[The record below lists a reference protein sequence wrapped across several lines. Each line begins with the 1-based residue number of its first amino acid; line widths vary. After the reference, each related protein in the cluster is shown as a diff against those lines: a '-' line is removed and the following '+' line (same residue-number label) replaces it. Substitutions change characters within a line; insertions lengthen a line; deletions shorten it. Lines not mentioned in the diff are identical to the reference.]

1 LARSLLERVPEAKE
15 DHGVT
20 LLEPSLDLATLTMR
34 YRNGTL
40 TVAGL
45 VEEIDRR
52 IDAAGD
58 HHVWISRVLHEVL
71 AARAAA
77 LDALDADTR
86 AGLPLFGIPFAIKD
100 NIDAS
105 GLATTAACP
114 AFAYRPGEDA
124 PAVARLQAA
133 GALLIGKTNLDQFAT
148 GLVGV
153 RSPYGVARNPF
164 DARYIPGGSSA
175 GSAVAVAAGLASFA
189 LGTDTAGSGRV
200 PAAFNNIVGLKP
212 TKGLISLRGVVP
224 ACASLDCVSIFAL
237 MVDDAETVLSIAGG
251 CDADDPFSRAGGQAA
266 AIGPAFRFGVP
277 HAPEFFGD
285 ALNPALYQRAIA
297 TFEAIGGTAIEFDY
311 APFLEI
317 AKLLYEGPWVAERMA
332 AVERIYR
339 DRPEAMLPV
348 TRAIIGNADK
358 FTAVDVFRGQY
369 RLQELR
375 HATLPLWGKIDAMVL
390 PTAPTIYTV
399 EEVNAEPIALNSRL
413 GHYTNFVNLL
423 DLVAL
428 AVPAGF
434 RSDGLP
440 FGVTLIAPAWHDRA
454 LASLGGRFARQL
466 DLPLGATGHHLPPRL
481 HREAGGDGMMIAV
494 VGAHLSGMPLNHQLT
509 EGGASLIAAT
519 RTAPHYRLYEI
530 AGAPPRPGL
539 VRAGNSAG
547 CAIDAELWSVTPTLL
562 GALLAAT
569 EGPLSIGNVE
579 LADGRWVK
587 GFLCEASATAG
598 ARDISEFGGWRRF
611 LAAQH

>member
-1 LARSLLERVPEAKE
+1 
-15 DHGVT
+15 VT
-20 LLEPSLDLATLTMR
+20 LLEPSLDLATLTAR
-34 YRNGTL
+34 YLNGTL
-40 TVAGL
+40 TVAG
-45 VEEIDRR
+45 VVAEIDRR
-52 IDAAGD
+52 IATAGD
-58 HHVWISRVLHEVL
+58 DHVWISRVPHEVL

-100 NIDAS
+100 NIDAA
-105 GLATTAACP
+105 GLQTTAACP
-114 AFAYRPGEDA
+114 AFAYRPDEDA

-175 GSAVAVAAGLASFA
+175 GSAVAVACGLASFA

-200 PAAFNNIVGLKP
+200 PAAFNNLVGLKP
-212 TKGLISLRGVVP
+212 TKGLIPLRGVVP
-224 ACASLDCVSIFAL
+224 ACATLDCVSILAL
-237 MVDDAETVLSIAGG
+237 TVDDAETVLSVAGG
-251 CDADDPFSRAGGQAA
+251 SDADDPFSRDGRQAA

-277 HAPEFFGD
+277 RAPEFFGD
-285 ALNPALYQRAIA
+285 ALNTALYRRAIP

-332 AVERIYR
+332 VVERIYR

-348 TRAIIGNADK
+348 TRAVIGNADK
-358 FTAVDVFRGQY
+358 FTAVDAFRAQY

-375 HATLPLWGKIDAMVL
+375 HATLPLWRKIDVMVL
-390 PTAPTIYTV
+390 PTAPAIYTV
-399 EEVNAEPIALNSRL
+399 EEVKAEPIALNSRL

-423 DLVAL
+423 DLAAL

-466 DLPLGATGHHLPPRL
+466 DLPLGATGHHLPPRP
-481 HREAGGDGMMIAV
+481 HREAGDGGMIIAV

-509 EGGASLIAAT
+509 EGGATLIAAT

-539 VRAGNSAG
+539 VRAGNGAG
-547 CAIDAELWSVTPTLL
+547 CAIDAELWSVTPALL

-579 LADGRWVK
+579 LTDGRWVK

-611 LAAQH
+611 LAQH

>member
-1 LARSLLERVPEAKE
+1 MTS
-15 DHGVT
+15 
-20 LLEPSLDLATLTMR
+20 LEPSLDLAALAMR
-34 YRNGTL
+34 YRNGSL

-45 VEEIDRR
+45 VREIERR
-52 IDAAGD
+52 ITAAGD
-58 HHVWISRVLHEVL
+58 DHVWISRVPHEVL

-77 LDALDADTR
+77 LDVLNADAR
-86 AGLPLFGIPFAIKD
+86 AALPLFGIPFGVKD
-100 NIDAS
+100 NIDAA

-114 AFAYRPGEDA
+114 AFGYRPSEDA
-124 PAVARLQAA
+124 AVVARLQAA
-133 GALLIGKTNLDQFAT
+133 GALLIGKTNLDQFAA

-175 GSAVAVAAGLASFA
+175 GSAVAVAAGLVSFA

-212 TKGLISLRGVVP
+212 TKGFISLQGVVP

-237 MVDDAETVLSIAGG
+237 TVDDAETVLSVAGDT
-251 CDADDPFSRAGGQAA
+251 DADPFSRDRCQAG
-266 AIGPAFRFGVP
+266 AIGATFRFGVP
-277 HAPEFFGD
+277 RSPDFFGD
-285 ALNPALYQRAIA
+285 TLNAALYRKAIA
-297 TFEAIGGTAIEFDY
+297 AFEALGGTAIDFDY
-311 APFLEI
+311 APFVEV

-332 AVERIYR
+332 VVEKIYR

-348 TRAIIGNADK
+348 TRSVIGSADR
-358 FTAVDVFRGQY
+358 FTAVDAFRAQY
-369 RLQELR
+369 RLEELR
-375 HATLPLWGKIDAMVL
+375 RATLPLWREIDAIVL
-390 PTAPTIYTV
+390 PTAPTVYTID
-399 EEVNAEPIALNSRL
+399 EVNAEPVTLNSRL

-423 DLVAL
+423 DLAAL

-440 FGVTLIAPAWHDRA
+440 FGVTLIAPVRHDRA
-454 LASLGGRFARQL
+454 LASLAGRFARQL
-466 DLPLGATGHHLPPRL
+466 DLPLGATGHRLPPQR
-481 HREAGGDGMMIAV
+481 HHGMRGDGMTIAV

-530 AGAPPRPGL
+530 AGTPPRPGL
-539 VRAGNSAG
+539 VRAINGPG
-547 CAIDAELWSVTPTLL
+547 CAIDAELWSVTPALL

-569 EGPLSIGNVE
+569 GEPLSIGNVE
-579 LADGRWVK
+579 LADSRWVK
-587 GFLCEASATAG
+587 GFLCEASAAAG

-611 LAAQH
+611 LAAKH

>member
-1 LARSLLERVPEAKE
+1 
-15 DHGVT
+15 VT
-20 LLEPSLDLATLTMR
+20 LLEPSLDLATLAAL
-34 YRNGTL
+34 YRDGAL

-45 VEEIDRR
+45 IEEIERR
-52 IDAAGD
+52 IAAAGD
-58 HHVWISRVLHEVL
+58 DRVWISRVPHEVL
-71 AARAAA
+71 VARAAA
-77 LDALDADTR
+77 LDALDAGAR
-86 AGLPLFGIPFAIKD
+86 AGLPLFGVPFAVKD
-100 NIDAS
+100 NIDAA

-124 PAVARLQAA
+124 FALARLQAA
-133 GALLIGKTNLDQFAT
+133 GAVLIGKTNLDQFAT

-175 GSAVAVAAGLASFA
+175 GSAVAVASGLASFA

-200 PAAFNNIVGLKP
+200 PAAFNNLVGLKP
-212 TKGLISLRGVVP
+212 TKGLISLQGVVP

-237 MVDDAETVLSIAGG
+237 TVDDAETVLSVAGG
-251 CDADDPFSRAGGQAA
+251 NDPKDPLSRDGSQAA
-266 AIGPAFRFGVP
+266 ATGATFRFGVP
-277 HAPEFFGD
+277 RATEFFGD
-285 ALNPALYQRAIA
+285 AANASSYQEAIA
-297 TFEAIGGTAIEFDY
+297 TIRAIGGTAIEFDY
-311 APFLEI
+311 APFFEI

-332 AVERIYR
+332 VVEEIYR
-339 DRPEAMLPV
+339 DRPEAMLPI
-348 TRAIIGNADK
+348 TRTIIGNADR
-358 FTAVDVFRGQY
+358 FTAVDAFRAQY
-369 RLQELR
+369 SLQELR
-375 HATLPLWGKIDAMVL
+375 RVTLPLWRDIDAMVL
-390 PTAPTIYTV
+390 PTAPTIYTI
-399 EEVNAEPIALNSRL
+399 EEVNAEPITLNSRL

-423 DLVAL
+423 DLAAL

-454 LASLGGRFARQL
+454 LAALGGRFVRQL
-466 DLPLGATGHHLPPRL
+466 NPPLGATGHHLPPQRL
-481 HREAGGDGMMIAV
+481 HGVRGEGTMIAV

-519 RTAPHYRLYEI
+519 HTAPHYRLYEI

-539 VRAGNSAG
+539 VRMANGTG
-547 CAIDAELWSVTPTLL
+547 CAIEAELWKVTSGLL
-562 GALLAAT
+562 GALLTVT
-569 EGPLSIGNVE
+569 EGPLTIGNVE

-587 GFLCEASATAG
+587 GFLCEASATAS

-611 LAAQH
+611 LAAKH

>member
-1 LARSLLERVPEAKE
+1 M
-15 DHGVT
+15 T
-20 LLEPSLDLATLTMR
+20 LLEPSLDFATLTAR
-34 YRNGTL
+34 YRDGTL
-40 TVAGL
+40 TVADL
-45 VEEIDRR
+45 VEELDQR
-52 IDAAGD
+52 IAAAGD
-58 HHVWISRVLHEVL
+58 DHVWISRVPHQAL

-86 AGLPLFGIPFAIKD
+86 AGLPLFGIPFGIKD
-100 NIDAS
+100 NIDAA
-105 GLATTAACP
+105 GLQTTAACP

-124 PAVARLQAA
+124 SAVARLQAA

-175 GSAVAVAAGLASFA
+175 GSAVAVASGLASFA

-200 PAAFNNIVGLKP
+200 PAAFNNLVGLKP
-212 TKGLISLRGVVP
+212 TKGLIPLRGVVP

-237 MVDDAETVLSIAGG
+237 TVDDAQTVLSVAGG
-251 CDADDPFSRAGGQAA
+251 SDADDPFSRDGRQAA
-266 AIGPAFRFGVP
+266 AIGRAFRFGVP
-277 HAPEFFGD
+277 RAPEFFGD
-285 ALNPALYQRAIA
+285 ALNTALYRRAIPA
-297 TFEAIGGTAIEFDY
+297 FEAIGGAAVEFDY

-332 AVERIYR
+332 VVERIYR
-339 DRPEAMLPV
+339 DRPEAILPV
-348 TRAIIGNADK
+348 TRAVIGNADK
-358 FTAVDVFRGQY
+358 FNAVDAFRAQY

-375 HATLPLWGKIDAMVL
+375 HATQPLWRTIDVMVL

-399 EEVNAEPIALNSRL
+399 EEVKAEPIALNSRL

-423 DLVAL
+423 DLAAL

-440 FGVTLIAPAWHDRA
+440 FGVTLIAPAWHDRV
-454 LASLGGRFARQL
+454 LASLGGRFAGRL
-466 DLPLGATGHHLPPRL
+466 DLPLGATGHHVPPRP
-481 HREAGGDGMMIAV
+481 HREAGGGGMMIAV

-509 EGGASLIAAT
+509 EGGAALIAAT

-539 VRAGNSAG
+539 VRAGNGAG
-547 CAIDAELWSVTPTLL
+547 YAIDAELWSVTPALL

-569 EGPLSIGNVE
+569 EGPLAIGNVE
-579 LADGRWVK
+579 LTDGRWVK